1 MITHKSVQI
10 VWFFQER
17 KNNDIYLELFN
28 DLKKKKNKNSAVYE
42 STRYFIRPKESSNM

>member
-28 DLKKKKNKNSAVYE
+28 DLKKKKTKTVLCMKALD
-42 STRYFIRPKESSNM
+42 TL

>member
-17 KNNDIYLELFN
+17 NNDIYLELFN
-28 DLKKKKNKNSAVYE
+28 DLKKKKKTVLCMKALD
-42 STRYFIRPKESSNM
+42 TL

>member
-17 KNNDIYLELFN
+17 NNDIYLELFN
-28 DLKKKKNKNSAVYE
+28 DLKKKKKNSAVYE